1 MVRTLEGS
9 KVEDDEKVAA
19 DLLVVKLR
27 RRFED
32 SSTLPARPA
41 DGGDWQLGDL
51 TRLSPRIG
59 GICSRFVSY
68 FFHGCQ
74 HLVPFDILNVGF
86 PPCSNYFNSVETVI
100 RAICLPKVC
109 LKS

>member
-19 DLLVVKLR
+19 DLLVVKL

-51 TRLSPRIG
+51 TRLSPRIE
-59 GICSRFVSY
+59 GICPKFVSY
-68 FFHGCQ
+68 FVHGCK

-86 PPCSNYFNSVETVI
+86 HLAPTTLIPWKQLSVQSVFQ
-100 RAICLPKVC
+100 
-109 LKS
+109 KSV